1 MFDTMF
7 KGVPAFAIIYNW
19 RLIEF
24 AMVILF
30 VLSCVYLLSL
40 TSQKANVQKIMFEK
54 RRERAEAMKKDPKTT
69 S

>member
-1 MFDTMF
+1 MFERMF

-30 VLSCVYLLSL
+30 ILSCIYLLGQ
-40 TSQKANVQKIMFEK
+40 TSRKANVQKIMFEK
-54 RRERAEAMKKDPKTT
+54 RKERAEAMKKDPKTT
-69 S
+69 T